1 MEKNKHTLQEAL
13 TRLPQ
18 YEPPKQNWDY
28 IVADLD
34 LDVQAPAWKTQ
45 LKSLPSYAPPEAAW
59 EQIAAELPAPSAKRV
74 RLWTRW
80 AAAAAVALLLTV
92 GWWQNRN
99 TETVQLSFSQ
109 EVISDQVMPED
120 WDQDEE
126 SIAEV
131 MRLVANSP
139 LENPADFDRLKEDL
153 NELNQAKAE
162 LMALMEAYGR
172 DPKVIREI
180 GEIERQRSAVIKKV
194 VTLI

>member
-13 TRLPQ
+13 ARLPQ
-18 YEPPKQNWDY
+18 YESPQQNWDC

-34 LDVQAPAWKTQ
+34 LDAQAPSWKTQ
-45 LKSLPSYAPPEAAW
+45 LKSLPAYAPPEDAW
-59 EQIAAELPAPSAKRV
+59 EQIAGELPTTSAKR
-74 RLWTRW
+74 RKLWTKLAS
-80 AAAAAVALLLTV
+80 AAAIALLLTV
-92 GWWQNRN
+92 GWWQ
-99 TETVQLSFSQ
+99 TQEKETVQLSLSQ
-109 EVISDQVMPED
+109 EIISDQEIPED

-131 MRLVANSP
+131 MQLAANSP
-139 LENPADFDRLKEDL
+139 MENPADFDRLKENL

>member
-1 MEKNKHTLQEAL
+1 MEKNKHILQEAL
-13 TRLPQ
+13 ARLPQ

-28 IVADLD
+28 ILADLD
-34 LDVQAPAWKTQ
+34 LDAQAPTWKTQ
-45 LKSLPSYAPPEAAW
+45 LKSLPTYAPPEASW
-59 EQIAAELPAPSAKRV
+59 EQIAVELPATSAKRV

-92 GWWQNRN
+92 GWWQNQN

-109 EVISDQVMPED
+109 EVISDHAMPED

-131 MRLVANSP
+131 MRTVANSP

-162 LMALMEAYGR
+162 LLALMETYGR